1 MQRVAV
7 LGAPTNRT
15 KFGNKAVRAFNL
27 KGFEVFPVNPN
38 ATSVEGIPAIASIRD
53 FPGAPKYRFRLP
65 SASSVA
71 GAIGRNRRCRMPELW
86 LNPGT
91 VSPEVLQRTE
101 SLKLNV
107 VMDCS
112 LLRIGVSPDDF

>member
-7 LGAPTNRT
+7 LGASTDRT

-27 KGFEVFPVNPN
+27 RGFEVFPVNPK
-38 ATSVEGIPAIASIRD
+38 ATSVEGIPAFASIRD
-53 FPGAPKYRFRLP
+53 LPGRPNIVSAHLP
-65 SASSVA
+65 PAVLL
-71 GAIGRNRRCRMPELW
+71 GQLDEIAIVGCDELW

-91 VSPEVLQRTE
+91 VSPEVLQRAE